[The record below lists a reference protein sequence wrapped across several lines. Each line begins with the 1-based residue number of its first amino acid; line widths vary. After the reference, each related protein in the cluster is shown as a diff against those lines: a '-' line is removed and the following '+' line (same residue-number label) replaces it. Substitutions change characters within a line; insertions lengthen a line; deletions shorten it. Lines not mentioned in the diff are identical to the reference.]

1 VIRVEGTAVLRR
13 SLVGGF
19 AVVMLVGAPLAA
31 QRQRPL
37 SPLPSD
43 GLRVAP
49 FFDGWYENPD
59 GTIALS
65 FGYSNLNRSE
75 VVEIPLGPDNF
86 IQPKEYDGRQPTS
99 FPPVVPTAGGDGSGA
114 PSSGDRRQR
123 ERGVFTVTV
132 PAGFR
137 GDVVWTLRYQ
147 GQTYSVPGRARVGA
161 YRLQWPMAMGSVPPL
176 LRFSPTGPSGRG
188 PMGIQADPQRIT
200 VGAPLSLAVWTSDDS
215 EREKEPVPIKQK
227 AGEKAAI
234 NVSWSKHSGPGD
246 VVFTP
251 PRTPI
256 AELQGSATT
265 SAVFKQPGEYVVRV
279 RADNFGRVD
288 TSPGNQCC
296 WTNGYVRVTVTP

>member
-1 VIRVEGTAVLRR
+1 L
-13 SLVGGF
+13 LVGGLAF
-19 AVVMLVGAPLAA
+19 VMLVGAQVAA

-49 FFDGWYENPD
+49 FFDGWYQNPD
-59 GTIALS
+59 GTISLS
-65 FGYSNLNRSE
+65 FGYSNLNRNE
-75 VVEIPLGPDNF
+75 LVEIPLGPDNF

-99 FPPVVPTAGGDGSGA
+99 FPPVVPTATGDGSGA
-114 PSSGDRRQR
+114 PNTGRRER

-147 GQTYSVPGRARVGA
+147 GQTYAVPGRARVGA
-161 YRLQWPMAMGSVPPL
+161 YQLRWPMAMGSVPPL
-176 LRFSPTGPSGRG
+176 LRFTPTGPDGRG
-188 PMGIQADPQRIT
+188 PVGVQAEPQRVA
-200 VGAPLSLAVWTSDDS
+200 VGAPLALTVLVNDDS
-215 EREKEPVPIKQK
+215 EREPDPVAVK
-227 AGEKAAI
+227 ARGKPRPALTI
-234 NVSWSKHSGPGD
+234 GWFKHSGPGA

-251 PRTPI
+251 PTTPVT
-256 AELQGSATT
+256 ELKGMATT
-265 SAVFKQPGEYVVRV
+265 SAVFQQPGEYVVRV
-279 RADNFGRVD
+279 RADNFGRLD

>member
-1 VIRVEGTAVLRR
+1 MFARW
-13 SLVGGF
+13 LVGGF
-19 AVVMLVGAPLAA
+19 AVTMFIGSLPLGA
-31 QRQRPL
+31 QGQRPL
-37 SPLPSD
+37 APLQTE

-59 GTIALS
+59 GTITLS
-65 FGYSNLNRSE
+65 FGYSNLNRTD
-75 VVEIPLGPDNF
+75 VVEIPLGSDNF

-114 PSSGDRRQR
+114 PTGGDRRQR

-176 LRFSPTGPSGRG
+176 LRFSPTGQSGRG
-188 PMGIQADPQRIT
+188 PMGIQADPQRIP
-200 VGAPLSLAVWTSDDS
+200 VGAPLSLAVWTNDDS
-215 EREKEPVPIKQK
+215 EREPEPVPIKQR

-256 AELQGSATT
+256 AELQGTATT
-265 SAVFKQPGEYVVRV
+265 SAVFKQPGEYVIRVRV
-279 RADNFGRVD
+279 DNFGRVD

>member
-1 VIRVEGTAVLRR
+1 MVKR
-13 SLVGGF
+13 SLVSGF
-19 AVVMLVGAPLAA
+19 AIAMLIGAQLGA

-49 FFDGWYENPD
+49 FFDGWYENSD

-65 FGYSNLNRSE
+65 FGYSNLNRNE
-75 VVEIPLGPDNF
+75 LVEIPIGPDNV
-86 IQPKEYDGRQPTS
+86 ITPKEYDGRQPTS
-99 FPPVVPTAGGDGSGA
+99 FPPGVPTTGGDGSGA
-114 PSSGDRRQR
+114 PGGDRRLR
-123 ERGVFTVTV
+123 ERGVFTVAV

-188 PMGIQADPQRIT
+188 PVGIQADPQRIS
-200 VGAPLSLAVWTSDDS
+200 VGAPLSLAVWTNDDS
-215 EREKEPVPIKQK
+215 VREQESVPIKQR
-227 AGEKAAI
+227 AAKAAI
-234 NVSWSKHSGPGD
+234 NVSWFKHSGPGE

-256 AELQGSATT
+256 PELQGTATT
-265 SAVFKQPGEYVVRV
+265 SAVFKLPGEYVLRV
-279 RADNFGRVD
+279 RTDNFGRLD

>member
-1 VIRVEGTAVLRR
+1 MLRR
-13 SLVGGF
+13 SLVGGL
-19 AVVMLVGAPLAA
+19 AIVMLVGSQQVEG

-75 VVEIPLGPDNF
+75 VVEIPLGPDNV

-99 FPPVVPTAGGDGSGA
+99 FPPVVPTASGDGSGA
-114 PSSGDRRQR
+114 PGNIDRRQR

-147 GQTYSVPGRARVGA
+147 GQTYSVPGRARIGA
-161 YRLQWPMAMGSVPPL
+161 YRLNWPMAMGSVPPL
-176 LRFSPTGPSGRG
+176 LRFSPAGAPGRG
-188 PMGIQADPQRIT
+188 PMGIQADPQRVS
-200 VGAPLSLAVWTSDDS
+200 VGAPLSLAVWTNDDS
-215 EREKEPVPIKQK
+215 EREKEPVPIKPR
-227 AGEKAAI
+227 AGERAAI
-234 NVSWSKHSGPGD
+234 NVSWYKHSGPGD

-256 AELQGSATT
+256 AVLQGTATT
-265 SAVFKQPGEYVVRV
+265 SAVFTQPGEYVVRV

>member
-1 VIRVEGTAVLRR
+1 VVSR
-13 SLVGGF
+13 SLVGG
-19 AVVMLVGAPLAA
+19 LVIAAFVGSLEVAA

-75 VVEIPLGPDNF
+75 VVEIPLGPDNI

-99 FPPVVPTAGGDGSGA
+99 FPPVVPTASGDGSGA
-114 PSSGDRRQR
+114 PSNIDRRQR

-132 PAGFR
+132 PAGFK

-147 GQTYSVPGRARVGA
+147 GQTYSVPGRARVAA

-176 LRFSPTGPSGRG
+176 LRFSPTGPTGRG
-188 PMGIQADPQRIT
+188 PVGMQADPQRVS
-200 VGAPLSLAVWTSDDS
+200 VGAPLSLAVWTNDDS
-215 EREKEPVPIKQK
+215 VREKEPVPIKPR

-234 NVSWSKHSGPGD
+234 NVSWYKHSGPGD

-256 AELQGSATT
+256 AELQGTATT
-265 SAVFKQPGEYVVRV
+265 SAVFKQPGEYLIRV
-279 RADNFGRVD
+279 RADNFGRLD